1 MDKIVMSFNKMK
13 LVIGYLLV
21 VNKLL
26 LERFSFSNHS
36 SKIFQ
41 LYTDVNYGNEELAK
55 LSRNL

>member
-26 LERFSFSNHS
+26 LERFSFLNHS